1 MPVRGRRSIALAAAV
16 ATAAA
21 LGATALATLGGAA
34 PAAAAETPLQ
44 DYELTWGIKQSY
56 RTYVGM
62 FGSFTASEGAAQAAG
77 NGAFTF
83 TDGTG
88 TYDDTAHTVDL
99 GFQGKVVA
107 ASAAHGFEV
116 TLTDVRFDSGA
127 GEITADVTTVDTLGG
142 TPTKKGDDV
151 PLATVEVTREMTD
164 MATTLTE
171 EAGEYLGSA
180 GYAGA
185 AGDPLTV
192 VDTAPPATDPSD
204 DPTDPSTDPND
215 PDDQEPADPGGDE
228 GTGGGNGGG
237 TGGATGGGNG
247 GGTTPGTDPG
257 AANPNTSAGTGTS
270 PSAPAEA
277 APAQGEIADGT
288 LGWGVKE
295 SFRSYVVGPIAKG
308 AITVSGG
315 ATQAAGNGAFT
326 FKDAT
331 GTYDTDAGKLTAAF
345 QGAVNFKGH
354 ESGGTYGLD
363 LTLTS
368 LKATLDGGTGKL
380 SADVTSLGTQTKGV
394 VLADLKAASGELE
407 AVENVVTVGDIAATL
422 TEAGAK
428 AFGDFYTA
436 GTALD
441 TVDLSV
447 ALSDDARL
455 PDGDGTG
462 GSTGGG
468 AGGTGT
474 TGGTGG
480 TASTI
485 GGTGS
490 TTGGS
495 IGGGSLA
502 STGTDLP
509 APALGAAA
517 GVAVAAGAGAVWAAR
532 KRRTQ
537 GQPAE

>member
-1 MPVRGRRSIALAAAV
+1 MPVRGRRSTALAAAV

-21 LGATALATLGGAA
+21 LGATALATLGAAA

-44 DYELTWGIKQSY
+44 NYELTWGIKQSY

-62 FGSFTASEGAAQAAG
+62 FGSFTASEGATQATG

-88 TYDDTAHTVDL
+88 TYDDTTHAVEL
-99 GFQGKVVA
+99 GFQGTVLA
-107 ASAAHGFEV
+107 ASTAHGFEV

-127 GEITADVTTVDTLGG
+127 GEITADVTTVDNLGG

-151 PLATVEVTREMTD
+151 PLATVDVTREMTD

-192 VDTAPPATDPSD
+192 VDTTPPATEPTD
-204 DPTDPSTDPND
+204 DPTDEPSTEPSTDPTDEQPAGPGNEEQ
-215 PDDQEPADPGGDE
+215 PGEEPEE
-228 GTGGGNGGG
+228 GTK
-237 TGGATGGGNG
+237 
-247 GGTTPGTDPG
+247 PGTDVR
-257 AANPNTSAGTGTS
+257 N
-270 PSAPAEA
+270 PSASTSTPPSSA

-308 AITVSGG
+308 GITVSGG

-331 GTYDTDAGKLTAAF
+331 GTYDTDAGKLTASF

-363 LTLTS
+363 LTLTN

-380 SADVTSLGTQTKGV
+380 SADVTSLGAQTKGV
-394 VLADLKAASGELE
+394 VLADLKAASGDLK
-407 AVENVVTVGDIAATL
+407 AAENVVTVDDIAATL

-441 TVDLSV
+441 TVDLAV
-447 ALSDDARL
+447 ALSDDAQL
-455 PDGDGTG
+455 PG
-462 GSTGGG
+462 GSTGGNG
-468 AGGTGT
+468 TGGSSGGSAGGTGT

-485 GGTGS
+485 GGTG
-490 TTGGS
+490 TGGS

-509 APALGAAA
+509 APALGTAA
-517 GVAVAAGAGAVWAAR
+517 GIAVAAGAGAVWAAR
-532 KRRTQ
+532 RRRTQ
-537 GQPAE
+537 AQSAE